1 MRMSRTR
8 GSTGLKKTAT
18 DPSAIG
24 RPATGARLILA
35 VMPAVPTTPAAPPVI
50 RIQLFARYA
59 ELFGA
64 QRLELPAEG
73 ITCVRDVLER
83 LRALPGGA
91 AIGTATLVAVNLRQ
105 AKPDAPVSPLDEVAV
120 LPPLAGG

>member
-1 MRMSRTR
+1 
-8 GSTGLKKTAT
+8 
-18 DPSAIG
+18 
-24 RPATGARLILA
+24 
-35 VMPAVPTTPAAPPVI
+35 MPAPPVAPPII

-64 QRLELPAEG
+64 PQLELAANG

-83 LRALPGGA
+83 LRALPGGT
-91 AIGTATLVAVNLRQ
+91 AIGSSTLVAVNLRQ
-105 AKPDAPVSPLDEVAV
+105 AKPETPVSALDEIAI

>member
-1 MRMSRTR
+1 M
-8 GSTGLKKTAT
+8 
-18 DPSAIG
+18 
-24 RPATGARLILA
+24 
-35 VMPAVPTTPAAPPVI
+35 PAAPVTLPVI

-59 ELFGA
+59 ELLGA
-64 QRLELPAEG
+64 QQLELPADG

-91 AIGTATLVAVNLRQ
+91 ALGTAPLVAVNLRH
-105 AKPDAPVSPLDEVAV
+105 AKLDAPVSALDEVAI

>member
-1 MRMSRTR
+1 
-8 GSTGLKKTAT
+8 
-18 DPSAIG
+18 
-24 RPATGARLILA
+24 
-35 VMPAVPTTPAAPPVI
+35 MPAVPATPVAPPVI

-64 QRLELPAEG
+64 QRLEVPAEG

-91 AIGTATLVAVNLRQ
+91 AIGAATLVAVNLRQ